1 MNGAEADIEA
11 ASLGGGRIEIR
22 RIGDMALRFSAEQPT
37 LIIRNEDKP
46 GTVAEVSRVLSEEKI
61 NIATFNVNRNSRGGT
76 AVMVIECDTPLTEAL
91 LGRIRALNGIL
102 RAVYINQD

>member
-1 MNGAEADIEA
+1 M
-11 ASLGGGRIEIR
+11 
-22 RIGDMALRFSAEQPT
+22 
-37 LIIRNEDKP
+37 
-46 GTVAEVSRVLSEEKI
+46 
-61 NIATFNVNRNSRGGT
+61 TFNVNRNSRGGT